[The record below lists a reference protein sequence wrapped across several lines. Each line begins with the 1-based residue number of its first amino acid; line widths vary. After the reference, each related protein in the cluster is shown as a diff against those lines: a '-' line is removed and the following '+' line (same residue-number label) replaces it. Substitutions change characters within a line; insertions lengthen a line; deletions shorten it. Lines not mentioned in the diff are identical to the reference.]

1 MNRRMMV
8 IFVDSSHA
16 DDVTA
21 ILEDC
26 DLTGY
31 SELPGVLGKGL
42 TGRKLGSRAFPGSS
56 TCFLAAMS
64 AECATRL
71 TERLEALSDA
81 RGVREGLKLYSL
93 EVEELI

>member
-8 IFVDSSHA
+8 IFVDASHA

-31 SELPGVLGKGL
+31 SQLPGILGKGL

-64 AECATRL
+64 AECATQL
-71 TERLEALSDA
+71 TKRLEDLRES
-81 RGVREGLKLYSL
+81 RGAEEGLKLYSV